1 MKKLGSRQCV
11 QTAMILAGGMGT
23 RLRPVLAD
31 RQKVAAEVAGTPFIA
46 YLLRQVEKAGVRKVI
61 LCAGYRAKSL
71 ETAVQG
77 LFPRLEV
84 KFSIEE
90 RPLGTGGALRLA
102 LKSCMENEFLVM
114 NGDSFFDLDLNAFL
128 AFSERASES
137 VVISLRR
144 MENVAR
150 YGMVRLLPSGKIAR
164 FEEKGT
170 FQGAGWINAGIY
182 RIRREVLEQ
191 IPEQTLCSL
200 EREIFPRL
208 AENGELAGYPAE
220 GMFIDIGTPESFL
233 EAQKLFEKGFV
244 Q

>member
-1 MKKLGSRQCV
+1 ML
-11 QTAMILAGGMGT
+11 TAMILAGGMGT

-46 YLLRQVEKAGVRKVI
+46 YLLRQVEKAGVRKAI
-61 LCAGYRAKSL
+61 LCAGYRAQSL
-71 ETAVQG
+71 KTAVQG

-102 LKSCMENEFLVM
+102 LKSCMEKEFLVM

-137 VVISLRR
+137 AVISLRR

-150 YGMVRLLPSGKIAR
+150 YGMVRLPSGKIAR
-164 FEEKGT
+164 FEEKGA
-170 FQGAGWINAGIY
+170 FRGAGWINAGIY

-233 EAQKLFEKGFV
+233 EAQKLLEKGFV

>member
-1 MKKLGSRQCV
+1 MRMTLTSVPGILVGHATDASSHTGCTAILCPEGFTPGIHVPGFAPASRETELIYPEALVESVHGLCLSGGS
-11 QTAMILAGGMGT
+11 AFGLA
-23 RLRPVLAD
+23 
-31 RQKVAAEVAGTPFIA
+31 AATGVVRFLQEQHVGFETPFARVPI
-46 YLLRQVEKAGVRKVI
+46 V
-61 LCAGYRAKSL
+61 
-71 ETAVQG
+71 
-77 LFPRLEV
+77 P
-84 KFSIEE
+84 
-90 RPLGTGGALRLA
+90 GAA
-102 LKSCMENEFLVM
+102 I
-114 NGDSFFDLDLNAFL
+114 FDLDLNAFL
-128 AFSERASES
+128 TFSERVSES

-164 FEEKGT
+164 FEEKGA